1 MNKDYKVGIIGVG
14 YVGIQLVI
22 QFAKKKIYVECY
34 DKDYDKIKKIKSGK
48 SPFSYINDSVF
59 KKISKNISIN
69 KNFKSIT
76 KCDAIILCL
85 PTPLRKNK
93 PDLSQIK
100 DVWNELKNFIRK
112 NQLII
117 LESTSYPGT
126 TEEIFVKYLKSNFEL
141 GKNIFLAYSPEREN
155 PGDKNFEFSKIP
167 KIVSGIN
174 EKSKLL
180 AGRLYSKIVNKVVYV
195 DKIKIA
201 EMAKLLENIYRSVN
215 IALVNELKIFS
226 KRINIDINKVID
238 AAKTKPFGFQEFRPG
253 PGVGGHCIPIDPLYL
268 SWLAKKH
275 SFNTKFIEL
284 ASRTNIQTTKWTI
297 NQIKKIIKN
306 KKIKKILILGI
317 AYKKNIEDTRES
329 SGVKIFEKLKENKE
343 QIEYCDPFVNKYK
356 FNINN
361 KPVFINSKKNIEN
374 VFKKYDCFIL
384 CADHDVFNYKKLNK
398 TNKYIIDLRARFS
411 NEKDNKKIIYV

>member
-343 QIEYCDPFVNKYK
+343 QIEYCDPFVNKYE

-361 KPVFINSKKNIEN
+361 KPVFINSKKNSES

>member
-141 GKNIFLAYSPEREN
+141 LKNIFLAYSPEREN

-167 KIVSGIN
+167 IVSGIN

-180 AGRLYSKIVNKVVYV
+180 AGRLYSK
-195 DKIKIA
+195 
-201 EMAKLLENIYRSVN
+201 L
-215 IALVNELKIFS
+215 
-226 KRINIDINKVID
+226 
-238 AAKTKPFGFQEFRPG
+238 
-253 PGVGGHCIPIDPLYL
+253 
-268 SWLAKKH
+268 
-275 SFNTKFIEL
+275 
-284 ASRTNIQTTKWTI
+284 
-297 NQIKKIIKN
+297 
-306 KKIKKILILGI
+306 
-317 AYKKNIEDTRES
+317 
-329 SGVKIFEKLKENKE
+329 
-343 QIEYCDPFVNKYK
+343 
-356 FNINN
+356 
-361 KPVFINSKKNIEN
+361 
-374 VFKKYDCFIL
+374 
-384 CADHDVFNYKKLNK
+384 
-398 TNKYIIDLRARFS
+398 
-411 NEKDNKKIIYV
+411 

>member
-361 KPVFINSKKNIEN
+361 KPVFINSKKNSEN

>member
-100 DVWNELKNFIRK
+100 DVWKELKNFIRK

-361 KPVFINSKKNIEN
+361 KPVFINSKKNSEN

-411 NEKDNKKIIYV
+411 NEKDNKKIIYI

>member
-343 QIEYCDPFVNKYK
+343 QIEYCDPFVNKYE

-361 KPVFINSKKNIEN
+361 KPVFINSKKNSEN

-384 CADHDVFNYKKLNK
+384 CADHDVFNYKKINK

>member
-343 QIEYCDPFVNKYK
+343 QIEYCDPFVNKHE

-361 KPVFINSKKNIEN
+361 KTVFINSKKNSEN

>member
-329 SGVKIFEKLKENKE
+329 SGVKIFEKLKENKK
-343 QIEYCDPFVNKYK
+343 QIEYCDPFVNKYE

-361 KPVFINSKKNIEN
+361 KPVFINSKKNSEN

>member
-100 DVWNELKNFIRK
+100 DVWKELKNFIRK

-343 QIEYCDPFVNKYK
+343 QIEYCDPFVNKYE

-361 KPVFINSKKNIEN
+361 KPVFINSKKNSEN

-411 NEKDNKKIIYV
+411 NEKDNKKIIYI

>member
-141 GKNIFLAYSPEREN
+141 GKDIFLAYSPEREN
-155 PGDKNFEFSKIP
+155 PGDKNFKFIRIP
-167 KIVSGIN
+167 KIVAGIN
-174 EKSKLL
+174 EKSKIL
-180 AGRLYSKIVNKVVYV
+180 AGKLYSKIVNKVVFV
-195 DKIKIA
+195 DNIKIA

-226 KRINIDINKVID
+226 RKININIHKVID

-275 SFNTKFIEL
+275 KFNTKFIEL
-284 ASRTNIQTTKWTI
+284 ASKTNIQTTKWTI
-297 NQIKKIIKN
+297 NQIGKIIKN

-329 SGVKIFEKLKENKE
+329 SGVKIFQKLKENKE
-343 QIEYCDPFVNKYK
+343 QIDYCDPYVNKYEFK
-356 FNINN
+356 IKN
-361 KPVFINSKKNIEN
+361 KLVFINSKKNSEN
-374 VFKKYDCFIL
+374 VFKKYDCFII

-398 TNKYIIDLRARFS
+398 TNKYIIDLRAKFL
-411 NEKDNKKIIYV
+411 NEKNNKKIINI

>member
-100 DVWNELKNFIRK
+100 DVWKELKNFIRK

-343 QIEYCDPFVNKYK
+343 QIEYCDPFINKYE

-361 KPVFINSKKNIEN
+361 KPVFINSKKNSEN

-411 NEKDNKKIIYV
+411 NELCFPKE

>member
-180 AGRLYSKIVNKVVYV
+180 AGKLYSKIVNKVVYV

-343 QIEYCDPFVNKYK
+343 QIEYCDPFVNKYE

-361 KPVFINSKKNIEN
+361 KPVFINSKKNSEN

-411 NEKDNKKIIYV
+411 NEKDNKKIIYI

>member
-226 KRINIDINKVID
+226 KRINLDINKVID

-343 QIEYCDPFVNKYK
+343 QIEYCDPFVNKHE

-361 KPVFINSKKNIEN
+361 KTVFINSKKNSEN

>member
-343 QIEYCDPFVNKYK
+343 QIEYCDPFVNKYE

-361 KPVFINSKKNIEN
+361 KPVFINSKKNSEN

>member
-226 KRINIDINKVID
+226 KRINLDINKVID

-343 QIEYCDPFVNKYK
+343 QIEYCDPFVNKHE

-361 KPVFINSKKNIEN
+361 KTVFINSKKNSEN

-384 CADHDVFNYKKLNK
+384 CADHDVFNYKKINK